1 MAPADPARFDVYRAL
16 LHSRAQPLRAAPVGR
31 EGAWVVHWRN
41 ADTEANY
48 LQPGHHT
55 LSLYLEGGEDVR
67 CLNVA
72 GARGGPGS
80 LCSMPAGHESRWA
93 VRGSLQLLH
102 LYLPHLPL
110 AEAAERWFDLD
121 PRLAS
126 LVDRIYFDDPVL
138 AALGTAFARLDWADP
153 DAGLRMEH
161 LSLEMQARLLL
172 EYGDRRRAPPR
183 LRGGLSSA
191 ARRRVIERI
200 EAAAGAALSLDEL
213 AEAACLSTYHFVRM
227 FKASFGLTPHA
238 WIMRRRLARARRLLA
253 AGRLGLQQV
262 AERAGYA
269 HLNHLNTALRAAGLG
284 SAARYRQLAAAEP
297 VLYTAP
303 VYSPR
308 AG

>member
-1 MAPADPARFDVYRAL
+1 MVPADPTRFDVYREL
-16 LHSRAQPLRAAPVGR
+16 LRSRAQPLRAAPVGT

-72 GARGGPGS
+72 EARGGPGS

-102 LYLPHLPL
+102 LYLPRLPL

-121 PRLAS
+121 PRLAT
-126 LVDRIYFDDPVL
+126 LVDRIYFDDPTL
-138 AALGTAFARLDWADP
+138 AALGTALARLDWSEP
-153 DAGLRMEH
+153 DAALRMEH
-161 LSLEMQARLLL
+161 LTLEMQARLIL
-172 EYGDRRRAPPR
+172 EYADRRRATPR
-183 LRGGLSSA
+183 LKGGLSPA

-200 EAAAGAALSLDEL
+200 EAAQGGALRLEDLAG
-213 AEAACLSTYHFVRM
+213 AACLSPYHFVRM

-238 WIMRRRLARARRLLA
+238 WIMRRRLAHARRLLA
-253 AGRLGLQQV
+253 AGRLTLQQA

-269 HLNHLNTALRAAGLG
+269 HLNHLNTALRTAGLG
-284 SAARYRQLAAAEP
+284 SAARYRQLAMAGPAA
-297 VLYTAP
+297 YTAP